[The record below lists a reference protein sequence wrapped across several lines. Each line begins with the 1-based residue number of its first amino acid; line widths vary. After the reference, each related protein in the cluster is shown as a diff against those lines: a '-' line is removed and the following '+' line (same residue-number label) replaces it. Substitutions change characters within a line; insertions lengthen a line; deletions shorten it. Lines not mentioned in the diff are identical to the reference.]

1 MTFIPVLVDLTERAT
16 CALLVIGLANV
27 ARLITWASVRLYCR
41 GWLSSVEV
49 RFLLDVS
56 SALHVV
62 TIRLAGRQ

>member
-1 MTFIPVLVDLTERAT
+1 MKFIPVLGALTERAT
-16 CALLVIGLANV
+16 CALLVIGLANF
-27 ARLITWASVRLYCR
+27 ARLITSASVRLYCR
-41 GWLSSVEV
+41 GWLSAVEV